1 MRELPPVGPSYP
13 ASPVRRPEPE
23 KEREQQRAP
32 ARKKKTRRGPGD
44 QDDAPRIDEYA

>member
-23 KEREQQRAP
+23 KERGQQQRP
-32 ARKKKTRRGPGD
+32 ARKKKTQRGPGD
-44 QDDAPRIDEYA
+44 QDDAPRVDEYA